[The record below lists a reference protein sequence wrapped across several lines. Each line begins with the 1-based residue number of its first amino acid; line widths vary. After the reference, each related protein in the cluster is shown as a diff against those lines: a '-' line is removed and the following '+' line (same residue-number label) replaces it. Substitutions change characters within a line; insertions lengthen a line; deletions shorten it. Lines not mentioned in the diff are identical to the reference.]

1 MKNILITKNL
11 QFDSKRNEL
20 SESIDVNYLSFIKNF
35 DQYIKIIKPHGI
47 LLTGGCD
54 IGKFKQRDLFEIKLI
69 KYGIRKK
76 IPIVGICRGMQIIN
90 ALFKGKLKKINNHK
104 AKRHI
109 VIELQTKKKRYVK
122 CFHNFSIMKN
132 KLSKEFIIKHICEKD
147 SEIESIFNKKKKIFG
162 LMWHP
167 EREVQ
172 FKKEDKN
179 LIKFYLS
186 LWEQLFL

>member
-1 MKNILITKNL
+1 
-11 QFDSKRNEL
+11 
-20 SESIDVNYLSFIKNF
+20 
-35 DQYIKIIKPHGI
+35 
-47 LLTGGCD
+47 
-54 IGKFKQRDLFEIKLI
+54 
-69 KYGIRKK
+69 
-76 IPIVGICRGMQIIN
+76 
-90 ALFKGKLKKINNHK
+90 
-104 AKRHI
+104 
-109 VIELQTKKKRYVK
+109 
-122 CFHNFSIMKN
+122 MKN

-186 LWEQLFL
+186 L